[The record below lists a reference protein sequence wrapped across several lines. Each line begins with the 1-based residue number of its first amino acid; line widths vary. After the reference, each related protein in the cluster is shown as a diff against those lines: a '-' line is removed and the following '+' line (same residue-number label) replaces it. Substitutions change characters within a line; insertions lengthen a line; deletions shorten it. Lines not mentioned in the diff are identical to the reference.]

1 MGNMNAREY
10 RQAMADK
17 QEEIEVARV
26 AHERLHEEVAKR
38 DIELYRVRTLR
49 NCALV
54 LLGVLLVIAVAL

>member
-1 MGNMNAREY
+1 MNAREY

-17 QEEIEVARV
+17 QEEIEVARE

>member
-1 MGNMNAREY
+1 MNAREY